1 MISPAFWHLQFH
13 PHRIDSVSQVEIFS
27 SYDWAMNRS
36 DLIDELAARFV
47 NLTKNDTEFAV
58 NTLLDALQDALIAGH
73 RIEIRGFGCFTVA
86 HRPARIGRNPRNG
99 DSVAIP
105 PTRSIRF
112 KPGKA
117 LREAVDKP
125 SAPTKVSPR
134 KKPVS

>member
-1 MISPAFWHLQFH
+1 
-13 PHRIDSVSQVEIFS
+13 
-27 SYDWAMNRS
+27 MNRS
-36 DLIDELAARFV
+36 DLVDELAEHFQH
-47 NLTKNDTEFAV
+47 LTKNDIELAV
-58 NTLLDALQDALIAGH
+58 NTLLDAMQDALAAGH

-99 DSVAIP
+99 ESVAIP

-125 SAPTKVSPR
+125 SAPTKISPR

>member
-27 SYDWAMNRS
+27 SYDWLMNRS

-58 NTLLDALQDALIAGH
+58 NTLLDALQDALVAGH
-73 RIEIRGFGCFTVA
+73 HIEIRGFGSFSVS
-86 HRPARIGRNPRNG
+86 HRAARVGRNPRNG
-99 DSVAIP
+99 ESVAVP
-105 PTRSIRF
+105 EKRTVRF

-117 LREAVDKP
+117 LREAVDNQSTTIKF
-125 SAPTKVSPR
+125 S
-134 KKPVS
+134 

>member
-1 MISPAFWHLQFH
+1 
-13 PHRIDSVSQVEIFS
+13 
-27 SYDWAMNRS
+27 MNRS
-36 DLIDELAARFV
+36 DLVDELAEHFQH
-47 NLTKNDTEFAV
+47 LTKNDIELAV
-58 NTLLDALQDALIAGH
+58 NTLLDAMQDALEASH
-73 RIEIRGFGCFTVA
+73 RIEVRGFGCFTVA

-99 DSVAIP
+99 ESVAIP